1 MFMKR
6 IAFLFIFVLLS
17 FVSLQ
22 VKAGGLDLDLLYG
35 SRYVSMG
42 GNHVTIVDDAYGPFY
57 NPATMAYVKRPSL
70 AFNSSTLMFGYEAPI
85 GADNQ
90 QRKTDINYGP
100 LFYMGAVY
108 PWTDRI
114 SFGFAVYPTALQG
127 GKYKN
132 IDYGPFTGK
141 EYGNQL
147 VRIEIA
153 PAVSVKLHDHF
164 SLGATYKVAYTR
176 YDKTVGVFNGGSSMV
191 LDSSVSTWDAQGLK
205 VGALVNDIGGLSF
218 GVTYRPQLDLE
229 LSGKT
234 NVLYAGNTP
243 NGENARTT
251 QKISIPAQ
259 LQIGASYEWIKDRL
273 LSVFTYEYTENSV
286 LKEDAPVI
294 NATEDIPALGSV
306 LTADNTKGPLNYK
319 DGHTIHVGSE
329 YTFQLANQRKLRTG
343 AGVVWDKTVT
353 SKTTPNPALA
363 PSADYYGAALGGQ
376 YDIGKHIFGMALN
389 YGQYSHVSTD
399 IETPALDLKVFKGKY
414 ALRVFFAVLDYQFKF

>member
-132 IDYGPFTGK
+132 INYGPNFLGK

-176 YDKTVGVFNGGSSMV
+176 YDKTIGVFADATYSAV

-229 LSGKT
+229 LSGNT
-234 NVLYAGNTP
+234 NILSAASPTGVD
-243 NGENARTT
+243 ARTT

-259 LQIGASYEWIKDRL
+259 LQVGASYEWIKDRF
-273 LSVFTYEYTENSV
+273 LSVVTYEYTENSV
-286 LKEDAPVI
+286 IKEDAPVI
-294 NATEDIPALGSV
+294 DTNIF
-306 LTADNTKGPLNYK
+306 TAEQTKGPLNYK